1 MDEAQIKLLATAM
14 DTACTTMSHPYLA
27 ALQDSL
33 DRACAISAKA
43 QWERKAAAHAEF
55 FTVLAGATSDPH
67 AALVLRRGARL
78 SYDLMIAAG
87 RAADFIVIN
96 SRKRVLASLRA
107 GDASEASVKMEEH
120 LRLLRFIWR
129 LAQCR

>member
-120 LRLLRFIWR
+120 LRLLSFIWR